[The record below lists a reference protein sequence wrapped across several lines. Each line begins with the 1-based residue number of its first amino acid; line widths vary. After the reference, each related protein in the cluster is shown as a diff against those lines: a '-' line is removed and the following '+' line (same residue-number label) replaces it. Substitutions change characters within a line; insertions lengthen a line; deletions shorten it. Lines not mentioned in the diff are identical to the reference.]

1 MKRMFVIYGQ
11 VNSGKTHTMWLVLN
25 HLLENDNIDLEIHIH
40 HEPLLNINSVL
51 SRPGEI
57 PDFHAIVRNK
67 QNGRRMA
74 IWSAGDSLN
83 HPSYGFNFYMRWA
96 EENDVDFIVCT
107 SRSQDRAGSI
117 FHELRTVFRNDI
129 NWWERVERK
138 QTANWLV
145 ACDEQARAIAQRLW
159 EAIG

>member
-11 VNSGKTHTMWLVLN
+11 MNSGKTHTMWLVLN
-25 HLLENDNIDLEIHIH
+25 HLRDAGLVLETDIH
-40 HEPLLNINSVL
+40 HGPFLSVDDVLNS
-51 SRPGEI
+51 PGEI
-57 PDFHAIVRNK
+57 PDFHAIVRNR
-67 QNGRRMA
+67 QNGRRIA

-83 HPSYGFNFYMRWA
+83 HPSYGFRSYMRWA
-96 EENDVDFIVCT
+96 EENGVDFIVCT

-138 QTANWLV
+138 HTANWLV
-145 ACDEQARAIAQRLW
+145 ECDAQARHIAQRLL
-159 EAIG
+159 ETIG